1 MSNFKQQQTISIEN
15 QILMKPL
22 TLIITFCLLSTY
34 GWSQNDTLTQV
45 VKNHPIIGIG
55 GAEVVSCNEQ
65 AYIVSVGFVENKGQ
79 SRSILERIGKIK
91 AEKELT
97 ILINGSDFTS
107 SAMMVLEETVTTI
120 DGEQIIEEQT
130 TYFENIKENSEGYI
144 HSMKKLAS
152 WKSEDKSM
160 FYYAIFKPISFN

>member
-1 MSNFKQQQTISIEN
+1 MKQFSLIAVFCVFSI
-15 QILMKPL
+15 
-22 TLIITFCLLSTY
+22 C
-34 GWSQNDTLTQV
+34 GWSQNDTLIQV

-55 GAEVVSCNEQ
+55 GAEVVSCSGQ

-97 ILINGSDFTS
+97 ILIMGSDFTS
-107 SAMMVLEETVTTI
+107 SAMMVIEEIITTKN
-120 DGEQIIEEQT
+120 GEQTVENQT
-130 TYFENIKENSEGYI
+130 RYFENIKENSEGYI

-160 FYYAIFKPISFN
+160 FYYAIYKPVSFN